1 MVCGIVKLRPTTE
14 ASGTAVAVVSIG
26 WYGVRKMA
34 TAKVRCVTE
43 EQAFER
49 ERLLNLID
57 SKIRRKEMDL
67 AKGLAEEL
75 FKAEVGFA
83 LRKNM
88 QMLRRYTNLLL
99 RIIFALV
106 SVLLVCTVA
115 MVLNVRPSFSLLGQ
129 ALAVLGIILAVVA
142 DAFLLKRFERVPKM
156 IVEMYETQKQL
167 FIDWVLANGI
177 RCRLEDWQKVS
188 GMTW

>member
-1 MVCGIVKLRPTTE
+1 MMAVLRHM
-14 ASGTAVAVVSIG
+14 
-26 WYGVRKMA
+26 R
-34 TAKVRCVTE
+34 E

-57 SKIRRKEMDL
+57 SKIKRKEMDL

-99 RIIFALV
+99 RIIFVLV
-106 SVLLVCTVA
+106 SFLLACTIA
-115 MVLNVRPSFSLLGQ
+115 LVLNVRPSFSLLGQ
-129 ALAVLGIILAVVA
+129 VLAMLGIILAVVA
-142 DAFLLKRFERVPKM
+142 DAFLVKRFERVPQM

-167 FIDWVLANGI
+167 FIEWVLANGI
-177 RCRLEDWQKVS
+177 RCRLEDWQRVS

>member
-1 MVCGIVKLRPTTE
+1 
-14 ASGTAVAVVSIG
+14 
-26 WYGVRKMA
+26 MA
-34 TAKVRCVTE
+34 MARYVTDQRSFPE
-43 EQAFER
+43 KEQAFER

-57 SKIRRKEMDL
+57 SKIKRKEMDL

-83 LRKNM
+83 LLKNM
-88 QMLRRYTNLLL
+88 KLLRRYTNLLL

-106 SVLLVCTVA
+106 SVLLVCTIA
-115 MVLNVRPSFSLLGQ
+115 MVLNMRPSFSLLGQ
-129 ALAVLGIILAVVA
+129 VLAVLGIILAVIA
-142 DAFLLKRFERVPKM
+142 DAFVVKRFEKVLKL

-177 RCRLEDWQKVS
+177 RCRLEDWQRVS